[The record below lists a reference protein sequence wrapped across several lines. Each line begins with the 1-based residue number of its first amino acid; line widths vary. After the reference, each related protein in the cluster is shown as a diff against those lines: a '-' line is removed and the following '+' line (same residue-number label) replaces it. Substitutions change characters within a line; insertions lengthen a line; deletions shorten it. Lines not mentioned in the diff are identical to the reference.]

1 MSKIPESL
9 YKDIIKSVPI
19 ICIDLCIACH
29 ENGIK
34 NGYLLVKRKQEPLLG
49 DLWVPG
55 GRVFQNET
63 LLDAAQRKLKEEIGI
78 TKENTEFFIKGIYED
93 VFDRS
98 SFEKHTYHTISIVYD
113 IDIETNKEKIKL
125 DNTSKEWVVSKKLP
139 QRLSERITIF

>member
-9 YKDIIKSVPI
+9 YKDIVKSVPI

-63 LLDAAQRKLKEEIGI
+63 LLDAAQRKLKEEKDAEMSKWDDMYDMMIDSSDSDSD
-78 TKENTEFFIKGIYED
+78 KTED
-93 VFDRS
+93 DDDQVSQS
-98 SFEKHTYHTISIVYD
+98 SSSDEFTH
-113 IDIETNKEKIKL
+113 
-125 DNTSKEWVVSKKLP
+125 
-139 QRLSERITIF
+139 